1 MNTEIKTSKIPA
13 SLKDT
18 NQWLRILYMVLFGI
32 IFFFVMHI
40 LFLVALVQAVFA
52 LLTGEPN
59 KNLTDFGGKLSQY
72 LNQMATFLTHN
83 SEVKPFPFSAW
94 GETEV
99 TDTVDTNAA
108 PEPTAAPTENN
119 TPPTE

>member
-1 MNTEIKTSKIPA
+1 MDTETKTSKIPA

-18 NQWLRILYMVLFGI
+18 NQWLRILYMVLFGV
-32 IFFFVMHI
+32 IFFFAMHI

-52 LLTGEPN
+52 LLTGEAN

-72 LNQMATFLTHN
+72 LNQIAEFLTHN
-83 SEVKPFPFSAW
+83 NEAKPFPFSPW
-94 GETEV
+94 GEAAEDAVEATTTPEV
-99 TDTVDTNAA
+99 PV
-108 PEPTAAPTENN
+108 ENN